1 MPRAPALHRISMVP
15 ASLEATGVN
24 AVQFES
30 PVYHNRARWP
40 VWCAASVLGGV
51 FTLLWAMALSGI
63 LSRAPPP
70 IEVVEI
76 QQLELSMLPQ
86 AEVPPPTV
94 QPKQH
99 PPPKSAIP
107 KAREPPRPPEPLVA
121 PSTNENP
128 DFTLPATDPPPEAAP
143 AEAEATPTSAVE
155 TPVPAAPI
163 KVEPLF
169 RLTRL
174 PDFGDA
180 TTLKYPA
187 SEKNRGREGTVIAEF
202 VIDEQGAVRD
212 IKILRSAGALFDQA
226 VIDELSKTAFRP
238 AYIGKHPVAAR
249 FRRPFEFKL
258 H

>member
-1 MPRAPALHRISMVP
+1 MLASPARHRISIVP
-15 ASLEATGVN
+15 ASLEITGVST
-24 AVQFES
+24 VQLES

-40 VWCAASVLGGV
+40 VWCGAYLLGSV
-51 FTLLWAMALSGI
+51 FTLFWFALLSGV
-63 LSRAPPP
+63 LQNKRP

-76 QQLELSMLPQ
+76 AELELSMLPQ
-86 AEVPPPTV
+86 TEAAPPTV
-94 QPKQH
+94 QPKQ
-99 PPPKSAIP
+99 PPPKTTIP
-107 KAREPPRPPEPLVA
+107 KTREPPQPPEPQVV

-128 DFTLPATDPPPEAAP
+128 AFTLPATDPPPEAAP
-143 AEAEATPTSAVE
+143 AEVEASPTPAVE
-155 TPVPAAPI
+155 TPIPIALI

-212 IKILRSAGALFDQA
+212 IKILKSAGALFDQA
-226 VIDELSKTAFRP
+226 VIDELSKTTFRP
-238 AYIGKHPVAAR
+238 AYIGEHPVAAR
-249 FRRPFEFKL
+249 FRRSFEFKL